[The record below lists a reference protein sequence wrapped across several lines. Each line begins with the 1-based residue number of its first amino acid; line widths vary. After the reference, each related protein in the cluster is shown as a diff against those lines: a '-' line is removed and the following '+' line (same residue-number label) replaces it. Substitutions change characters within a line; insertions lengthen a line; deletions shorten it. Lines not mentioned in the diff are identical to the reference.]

1 MPEWMDDNNES
12 DGPLGGASFDQN
24 GTFTGPST
32 ARSNNTNNS
41 NEPTKLT
48 SQSSSEEGTSQPST
62 TATTTGSAP
71 SQTKKSQEESK
82 PDKTT
87 PPRADT
93 AVVNVPSVSETIG
106 SFRTRL
112 AHRSILRSVLVP
124 KATPSVQQ
132 SISSW
137 DDDFEPSD
145 VATTVVES
153 TLAEVNSSR

>member
-24 GTFTGPST
+24 GIFTGPST

-62 TATTTGSAP
+62 TTGSAP
-71 SQTKKSQEESK
+71 SQTTKSQEENK

-87 PPRADT
+87 PPRIDT

-112 AHRSILRSVLVP
+112 VHRSIPHAVLVP
-124 KATPSVQQ
+124 KATPPVQQ

-137 DDDFEPSD
+137 DDDFGPSD
-145 VATTVVES
+145 VATTVVEA
-153 TLAEVNSSR
+153 TLAEVRSSR